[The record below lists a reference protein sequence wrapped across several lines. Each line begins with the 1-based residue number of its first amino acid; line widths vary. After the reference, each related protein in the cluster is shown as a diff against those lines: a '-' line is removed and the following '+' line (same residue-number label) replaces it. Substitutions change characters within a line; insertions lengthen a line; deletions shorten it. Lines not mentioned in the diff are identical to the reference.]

1 MIKIVTILGTK
12 RPGNYT
18 AKALALVQ
26 DEIRKNPEIELI
38 QIEKRIRSL
47 ANNLIDY
54 IHNNICPRFT
64 LEEMVRENNL

>member
-18 AKALALVQ
+18 AKTLALVQ

-38 QIEKRIRSL
+38 RIVYQKRFALS
-47 ANNLIDY
+47 Y
-54 IHNNICPRFT
+54 KSPFVKGT
-64 LEEMVRENNL
+64 F

>member
-26 DEIRKNPEIELI
+26 DEIRKNPKIELI
-38 QIEKRIRSL
+38 QIDPATVNLTFHFPTFSL
-47 ANNLIDY
+47 
-54 IHNNICPRFT
+54 
-64 LEEMVRENNL
+64 M